1 MLNKSYIV
9 LLKSIVFGFVL
20 FCLKSE
26 LRSQCPTDNIL
37 LQTQAQVDSFR
48 FNYPNCT
55 EILTGMAIH
64 IRGLDI
70 HNLHGLSVLKKI
82 YGLKIDGTSIVN
94 LDSLQN
100 TTEFA
105 DIIISNNQLLTNI
118 SAIGHITK
126 LRFSFDLINNDAMVD
141 LAGLSFDTLGYCHI
155 KNNDALVSLHG
166 LENLTNLT
174 YRLEITSNPSLRD
187 LKVLRNLI
195 SVDSELKIID
205 NDRIKNLEGLENLM
219 HIGYLIYIMHNDSLQ
234 SLAGVNHIGI
244 LDQRLEAFI
253 ISHNHQ
259 LDSCHVEA
267 MCEFITSG
275 QIVGIGGNAQGCNS
289 VDEVWELCMA
299 VGADEPGSEADI
311 IVYPNPTHGRIFVNH
326 SDLVNLDNLT
336 IYNSQGMEVFKA
348 NQHVGPIDITHM
360 PNGLYILKFSLNGS
374 IKVSS
379 VVKL

>member
-1 MLNKSYIV
+1 MSNKGYIV
-9 LLKSIVFGFVL
+9 LLKSIVLGFVL

-26 LRSQCPTDNIL
+26 LWSQCPTYNIL
-37 LQTQAQVDSFR
+37 LETQAQVDSFQ

-55 EILTGMAIH
+55 EILTGRAIH
-64 IRGLDI
+64 IRGMDI

-100 TTEFA
+100 ITALA
-105 DIIISNNQLLTNI
+105 DIILSNNPLLTNI

-126 LRFSFDLINNDAMVD
+126 IRFSFDLINNDAMVD

-155 KNNDALVSLHG
+155 KNNDGLISLHG

-187 LKVLRNLI
+187 LKGLRNLI
-195 SVDSELKIID
+195 SPDTELIIND
-205 NDRIKNLEGLENLM
+205 NDRIKNLEGLENLVRVGYVFY
-219 HIGYLIYIMHNDSLQ
+219 IGGNDSLQ
-234 SLAGVNHIGI
+234 SLAGLEQIRIV
-244 LDQRLEAFI
+244 DQRIEAFNI
-253 ISHNHQ
+253 FGNPQ

-275 QIVGIGGNAQGCNS
+275 QIVRFGGNAQGCNS
-289 VDEVWELCMA
+289 VDEIWDLCMA
-299 VGADEPGSEADI
+299 VDVAEPGSESDI
-311 IVYPNPTHGRIFVNH
+311 IVYPNPTHGLLFINSTDSVQMDH
-326 SDLVNLDNLT
+326 LT
-336 IYNSQGMEVFKA
+336 IYNSLGMEVFQA
-348 NQHVGPIDITHM
+348 HQHVGPIDITHL

-374 IKVSS
+374 IKVAS
-379 VVKL
+379 VVKF